1 MEGGRAPENGE
12 VTTED
17 GQGLAQ
23 AVSRP
28 LRIEVRPQ
36 ERDQLLARLDLAWPH
51 GQIGKQGLS
60 FASPD
65 GDNAPVGRPGLERA
79 EQREVEGL
87 HHISPTRAGGTI
99 SPSPGLRP
107 APLPAVTLR

>member
-65 GDNAPVGRPGLERA
+65 GETMLPSAVLAWKEPSSARWKGFITSARRGLAALYHRARDCGRPPS
-79 EQREVEGL
+79 QR
-87 HHISPTRAGGTI
+87 
-99 SPSPGLRP
+99 
-107 APLPAVTLR
+107 